1 MNVADRVTATGVF
14 LREAFT
20 ENLGLKSLS
29 LAFAIGLF
37 LFLYG
42 QRDEQQRTVA
52 VGITSRPPS
61 EDSARELMTQ
71 LPASIHVTL
80 RGPAHVIDRLV
91 QAGIPP
97 VTVDLRNG
105 ERESIVFNERMFSL
119 PPETHVTAADPP
131 SIELEWED
139 VIARQIPV
147 QASITGQPAE
157 GYVVKGEPE
166 VEPKLIAAR
175 GPSSLVE
182 VLQFARL
189 AAFDVSG
196 LSEGVH
202 RRRLA
207 LDAPPTRVRYLGPSA
222 ATVAV
227 TIARRVTEASFAARP
242 VEVLGPSILGVSPR
256 AVDVTVVGPPE
267 VVQALRAEQVV
278 PRANLMKAPGLDLKD
293 LRHGSAELPVTVE
306 LSGADA
312 KVQPPTVTVK
322 W

>member
-1 MNVADRVTATGVF
+1 MSVAERAAATGVF

-52 VGITSRPPS
+52 VGLTSRPPS

-91 QAGIPP
+91 QQGIPP
-97 VTVDLRNG
+97 ITADLRDG
-105 ERESIVFNERMFSL
+105 ERDSIVFNERMFSL
-119 PPETHVTAADPP
+119 PPDTHVTAVDPP

-166 VEPKLIAAR
+166 VDPKLIAAR

-207 LDAPPTRVRYLGPSA
+207 LDAAPTRVRYMGPSA
-222 ATVAV
+222 ATVSV
-227 TIARRVTEASFAARP
+227 TIARRVTEASFAGRP
-242 VEVLGPSILGVSPR
+242 VEVLGPSIVGVSPR
-256 AVDVTVVGPPE
+256 AVDVTVTGPPE

-306 LSGADA
+306 LSGAEA